1 MLSSRVIAVLMI
13 ALTTLSAESDSNGVL
28 VGQLRI
34 LALKE
39 VAKADEVPAKPFATN
54 YSDYPLVV
62 LSQDGKKEIAKILAD
77 ESGNYRVSLP
87 AGVYILDV
95 QRRGHGN
102 LRARPQLFTVVPN
115 QTVRADFDIDTGVR

>member
-1 MLSSRVIAVLMI
+1 MLRSRVIAVLMI
-13 ALTTLSAESDSNGVL
+13 ALTTLGAASDSNGVL

-39 VAKADEVPAKPFATN
+39 VAKAEDVPAKPFATN

-95 QRRGHGN
+95 QRRGGN